1 MLLTRSQ
8 MAAIL
13 KDSFSSQP
21 YHDDQDEPTADPL
34 PPHFFDF
41 DNTAPD
47 QLSRSTLIG
56 ESCVCVKVLHGG

>member
-13 KDSFSSQP
+13 MDSFFAQP
-21 YHDDQDEPTADPL
+21 YHDDQDEPAADPL

-47 QLSRSTLIG
+47 QLSRSTLKG
-56 ESCVCVKVLHGG
+56 ESCAGVKTRHGG